1 MKNSVELR
9 QERAGLITESNV
21 MLEACKTEVRD
32 FTETEQVSYDE
43 KMNLIDKLKKD
54 IDTVER
60 QESLNAEIASK
71 TPKVEVMKT
80 NDKSSETRGY
90 SLFKAI
96 SGLMNNNLDGL
107 EKELHD
113 EAVEEARAAGRTIN
127 GLGIPSRLLESRT
140 AVSQGTSDI
149 APTVVMSY
157 QEALREASVFNRVGA
172 NILTGLSA
180 DTRLPITGKQT
191 VAWEDE
197 GATSAEQG
205 VNFTKLDL
213 SPVRLSSTVAIS
225 KQLLMQNGM
234 GAQQAIVADL
244 GRAAGNKID
253 LAMFSAASTNGGGAI
268 AAVSGVASIVANSFS
283 PNASIFDDFCEAE
296 SVLAEGEGLQGSLSY
311 VANPALMKDLKRS
324 AQVNAVTAGVQ
335 GNLVNGYPVYYTN
348 GCTKVARVAGTTDAS
363 ADFLFGDFSKL
374 YIGMFGGLDITVDPY
389 TLASNAE
396 VKLVVNQYIDWGIT
410 QSGSFVK
417 GTSITAV
424 K

>member
-71 TPKVEVMKT
+71 TPKVEVMKE
-80 NDKSSETRGY
+80 NNKSSEVRGY

-140 AVSQGTSDI
+140 AVSQGTSAI
-149 APTVVMSY
+149 APTVVMGY
-157 QEALREASVFNRVGA
+157 QDALREASVFNQVGA
-172 NILTGLSA
+172 NMLTGLSA
-180 DTRLPITGKQT
+180 DTRLPITGKQS
-191 VAWEDE
+191 VAWEGEIDAAAD
-197 GATSAEQG
+197 GG
-205 VNFTKLDL
+205 VNFGKLDL
-213 SPVRLSSTVAIS
+213 TPLRLSSYVDIS

-244 GRAAGNKID
+244 GRAAGAKID
-253 LAMFSAASTNGGGAI
+253 AAMFAAANVTSAPGAI
-268 AAVSGVASIVANSFS
+268 AGTTGVLEITENATYAPDASIY
-283 PNASIFDDFCEAE
+283 DDFMSAE
-296 SVLAEGEGLQGSLSY
+296 SALAVGEGLQGNLAY
-311 VANPALMKDLKRS
+311 VANPVLMKDLKRS
-324 AQVNAVTAGVQ
+324 AQVAAVTAGVQ
-335 GNLVNGYPVYYTN
+335 GNLVNGYPTYYSN
-348 GCTKVARVAGTTDAS
+348 GVTKDTGVSG
-363 ADFLFGDFSKL
+363 DFLFGDFSKL
-374 YIGMFGGLDITVDPY
+374 FIGMFGGLDITVDPY
-389 TLASNAE
+389 TKAINGE
-396 VKLVVNQYIDWGIT
+396 VRLIVNQYIDWGVS
-410 QSGSFVK
+410 QPGAFVK
-417 GTSITAV
+417 ATSLTA
-424 K
+424 

>member
-43 KMNLIDKLKKD
+43 KMNLIDKFKKD
-54 IDTVER
+54 IETVER

-71 TPKVEVMKT
+71 TPNPMTPKD
-80 NDKSSETRGY
+80 NKSEKRGY

-127 GLGIPSRLLESRT
+127 GLGIPSRLLESR
-140 AVSQGTSDI
+140 ADVVQGAPGAATNI
-149 APTVVMSY
+149 APTVVMGY

-180 DTRLPITGKQT
+180 DTRLPITGKQSVGWGT
-191 VAWEDE
+191 EIA
-197 GATSAEQG
+197 GAADG
-205 VNFTKLDL
+205 GAVFGKLDL
-213 SPVRLSSTVAIS
+213 TPLRLSSYVDIS
-225 KQLLMQNGM
+225 KQLLLQNGM

-244 GRAAGNKID
+244 GRAAGAKID
-253 LAMFSAASTNGGGAI
+253 EAMFASTNVTSAPGAI
-268 AAVSGVASIVANSFS
+268 AGTTGVLEIVENATYAADASIY
-283 PNASIFDDFCEAE
+283 DDFMAAE
-296 SVLAEGEGLQGSLSY
+296 SKLAVGEALQGNLAY
-311 VANPALMKDLKRS
+311 VANPVLMKDLKRS
-324 AQVNAVTAGVQ
+324 AQVTAITAGVQ
-335 GNLVNGYPVYYTN
+335 GNLVNGYPTFYSN
-348 GCTKVARVAGTTDAS
+348 GTTKDIGVS
-363 ADFLFGDFSKL
+363 GDFLFGDFSKL

-389 TLASNAE
+389 SKAINGE
-396 VKLVVNQYIDWGIT
+396 VRLIVNQYIDWGVT
-410 QSGSFVK
+410 QPGAFVK
-417 GTSITAV
+417 ATSLTATA
-424 K
+424 

>member
-71 TPKVEVMKT
+71 TPKVEVMKE
-80 NDKSSETRGY
+80 NNKSSEVRGY

-149 APTVVMSY
+149 APTVVMGY
-157 QEALREASVFNRVGA
+157 QDALREASVFNQVGA
-172 NILTGLSA
+172 NMLTGLSA
-180 DTRLPITGKQT
+180 DTRLPITGKQS
-191 VAWEDE
+191 VAWEGEIDE
-197 GATSAEQG
+197 AADGG
-205 VNFTKLDL
+205 VNFGKLDL
-213 SPVRLSSTVAIS
+213 TPLRLSSYVDIS

-244 GRAAGNKID
+244 GRAAGAKID
-253 LAMFSAASTNGGGAI
+253 AAMFAASDVTSAPGAI
-268 AAVSGVASIVANSFS
+268 AGTTGVLEITENATYAPDASIY
-283 PNASIFDDFCEAE
+283 DDFMSAE
-296 SVLAEGEGLQGSLSY
+296 SALAVGEGLQGNLAY
-311 VANPALMKDLKRS
+311 VANPVLMKDLKRS
-324 AQVNAVTAGVQ
+324 AQVAAVTAGVQ
-335 GNLVNGYPVYYTN
+335 GNLVNGYPTYYSN
-348 GCTKVARVAGTTDAS
+348 GCTKVTDTS

-374 YIGMFGGLDITVDPY
+374 FIGMFGGLDITVDPY
-389 TLASNAE
+389 TKAINGE
-396 VKLVVNQYIDWGIT
+396 VRLIVNQYIDWGVS
-410 QSGSFVK
+410 QPGAFVK
-417 GTSITAV
+417 ATSLTA
-424 K
+424 